1 MANSTKR
8 RIFIIT
14 GMSGAG
20 KSQALK
26 IFGDFG
32 FYCVDNLPI
41 ALFQNFVD
49 YLRSSGEHR
58 DVALGVDVRE
68 GDRLK
73 ELPKTLKSMAADDFM
88 VKVLFLDAAEDCL
101 IRRFS
106 ETKHRHPIHKKLS
119 AAISHERKTLS
130 PIRSLADKVIDTS
143 NLKLGELKEKLSALL
158 GYTRDGEMQI
168 SVASFGFKNGILK
181 DCDIV
186 MDVRFLPNPYYI
198 ADLKEKTGLDK
209 PVQDYIMSFAE
220 TKEFIDK
227 FTDLIQYLIPKYIQE
242 GKSYLTIAM
251 GCTGGRHRS
260 VFMAHEIARRLNKMG
275 LNASEF
281 HRDIEV

>member
-1 MANSTKR
+1 MANNTKR

-32 FYCVDNLPI
+32 FFCVDNLPI
-41 ALFQNFVD
+41 ALFQHFID
-49 YLRSSGEHR
+49 YLRESGSR
-58 DVALGVDVRE
+58 QDIALGIDVRE

-73 ELPKTLKSMAADDFM
+73 ELPKMLNSMTADDFI

-158 GYTRDGEMQI
+158 GYTREGEMQI
-168 SVASFGFKNGILK
+168 SVASFGFKNGILQ

-186 MDVRFLPNPYYI
+186 MDVRFLPNPYYV

-209 PVQDYIMSFAE
+209 PVQDYILSFKE
-220 TKEFIDK
+220 THEFIDK
-227 FTDLIQYLIPKYIQE
+227 FVDLIQYLIPKYIQE

-251 GCTGGRHRS
+251 GCTGGQHRS

-275 LNASEF
+275 LTASEF

>member
-1 MANSTKR
+1 MANNTKR

-41 ALFQNFVD
+41 ALFKNFID
-49 YLRSSGEHR
+49 YLRSSGDKQ

-73 ELPKTLKSMAADDFM
+73 ELPKTLKEMAADDFI
-88 VKVLFLDAAEDCL
+88 VKVIFLDAAEDCL

-209 PVQDYIMSFAE
+209 P
-220 TKEFIDK
+220 
-227 FTDLIQYLIPKYIQE
+227 
-242 GKSYLTIAM
+242 
-251 GCTGGRHRS
+251 
-260 VFMAHEIARRLNKMG
+260 RLRIL
-275 LNASEF
+275 LNSLSEPTS
-281 HRDIEV
+281 RPM